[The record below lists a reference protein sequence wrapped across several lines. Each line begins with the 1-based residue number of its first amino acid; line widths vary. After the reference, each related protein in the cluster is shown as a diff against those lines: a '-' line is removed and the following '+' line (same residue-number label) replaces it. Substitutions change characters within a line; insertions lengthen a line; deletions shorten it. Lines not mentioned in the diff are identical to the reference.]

1 MWYQV
6 TLQYN
11 HMGTSARH
19 ANSWTPRLRP
29 TKSET
34 DMWGLAVC
42 FNSLPDD
49 SDACEVWKHCIG
61 VLLVDSP

>member
-1 MWYQV
+1 
-6 TLQYN
+6 
-11 HMGTSARH
+11 MGTLARH
-19 ANSWTPRLRP
+19 ANSWTPHLRP